1 MTDFVSN
8 FIAGFKAG
16 SKPVTIFQRP
26 DLALELNELDRQIE
40 ILNSESAE
48 GSLGDSGARDLEEQ
62 RDRITTELEASA
74 HIFRVQALSPERVE
88 EISETARN
96 SAKGKADDAAK
107 KARDWAREQCRR
119 GDIKDPKEINDHLRR
134 AASEA
139 SESVIAR
146 ETGIHT
152 LAAAIVEPELS
163 VDDVRQ
169 IAEVMGEGQVR
180 KLQQAFYEVS
190 SLDPSASLPKS
201 WRSGT
206 TEGDM
211 TL

>member
-1 MTDFVSN
+1 M
-8 FIAGFKAG
+8 
-16 SKPVTIFQRP
+16 
-26 DLALELNELDRQIE
+26 
-40 ILNSESAE
+40 
-48 GSLGDSGARDLEEQ
+48 
-62 RDRITTELEASA
+62 
-74 HIFRVQALSPERVE
+74 
-88 EISETARN
+88 
-96 SAKGKADDAAK
+96 
-107 KARDWAREQCRR
+107 
-119 GDIKDPKEINDHLRR
+119 
-134 AASEA
+134 
-139 SESVIAR
+139 IAR

-206 TEGDM
+206 TEGDT